1 VQLHNFLYRRLIGA
15 AAIVC
20 AALIPT
26 AASAATAG
34 SPAAAARPAGL
45 VIAYVVN
52 QGNCNG
58 GHTVTPIDTATNTAL
73 KAINVG
79 KGPNAIAVTPDG
91 KTAYV
96 VSGGEFAGTCG
107 EGSGPANTVTP
118 IRTATNTALK
128 AIKVGNFPDAIVITP
143 NGKTAYV
150 SNGGNGAAPGNTVT
164 PIDTA
169 TNTALK
175 AIKVGTFPGPI
186 AITPNG
192 KTAYVVNEAISGS
205 GTVTPIRTAT
215 NTALKAIKVGSGAD
229 AIAITPNGKTAYV
242 VNGFS
247 GTVTPISTATNT
259 AGKAIKVAQA
269 TDIRNGPSSI
279 AITPNGKTAYVSIPS
294 MSIRTG
300 QTADTVTPI
309 RTATN
314 TALSAIKVGYYPH
327 AIAIPGR
334 EDRLRPRRRAHGPD
348 QHRHQHRRQDNRDR
362 GPRQHRDHAE
372 REDRLRP

>member
-175 AIKVGTFPGPI
+175 AIKVG
-186 AITPNG
+186 
-192 KTAYVVNEAISGS
+192 
-205 GTVTPIRTAT
+205 
-215 NTALKAIKVGSGAD
+215 SGAD

-269 TDIRNGPSSI
+269 TDILNGPSSI

-327 AIAIPGR
+327 AIAITPDGKTAYVLACGHMVPINTATNTAGKTIVTGGLANIGITPNGKTAYVLNDVSEPGT
-334 EDRLRPRRRAHGPD
+334 EPGTVIPISTATNTVGKAITVGSGPVAIAFT
-348 QHRHQHRRQDNRDR
+348 
-362 GPRQHRDHAE
+362 P
-372 REDRLRP
+372 